1 MTRLESMDQVDAAF
15 EHLINYPDVLAELAN
30 GQRVM
35 MVSQSGSMAFARPGD
50 LTSGWEE
57 IGRASDLLPFLQSI
71 AEVSE
76 DVRKLPKNSAT
87 RKRVVRLA
95 RLLFG
100 LHRSY
105 ELIVDL
111 HNGRMIDRNEARA
124 AS

>member
-1 MTRLESMDQVDAAF
+1 VTRLESMDQVDAAF

-35 MVSQSGSMAFARPGD
+35 MVSQSGSMAFARPGE
-50 LTSGWEE
+50 LTVGWEE
-57 IGRASDLLPFLQSI
+57 IGRASDLLPFLQAI
-71 AEVSE
+71 AEVSQ
-76 DVRKLPKNSAT
+76 DLRRMPATSAS
-87 RKRVVRLA
+87 RKRVLRLA

-111 HNGRMIDRNEARA
+111 HNGRMIERREAGA

>member
-1 MTRLESMDQVDAAF
+1 
-15 EHLINYPDVLAELAN
+15 
-30 GQRVM
+30 
-35 MVSQSGSMAFARPGD
+35 
-50 LTSGWEE
+50 
-57 IGRASDLLPFLQSI
+57 
-71 AEVSE
+71 
-76 DVRKLPKNSAT
+76 
-87 RKRVVRLA
+87 LA